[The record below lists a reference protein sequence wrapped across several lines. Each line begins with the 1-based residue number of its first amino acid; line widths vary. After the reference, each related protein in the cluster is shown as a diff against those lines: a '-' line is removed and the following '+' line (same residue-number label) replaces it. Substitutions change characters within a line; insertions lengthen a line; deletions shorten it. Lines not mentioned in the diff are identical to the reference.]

1 MGEGRERGERENGEE
16 IEQERERGY
25 ERQDM
30 RKIEG
35 QTEKEKRKAH
45 HLGLSWGR

>member
-25 ERQDM
+25 ETQDM
-30 RKIEG
+30 RKIVTNSEREA
-35 QTEKEKRKAH
+35 EKKAH
-45 HLGLSWGR
+45 HLRL